1 MSKKALHTTP
11 IEATPDAISLA
22 VERAFRPFATQI
34 TKELEALRLTFS
46 VSGKSELMTTGEI
59 KKEFGLARSVVAKYV
74 KEGRLTPTFLGPTR
88 YSREQIQKLISEK
101 TLGYTT
107 KLSKA

>member
-11 IEATPDAISLA
+11 IEATKDDLKLA
-22 VERAFRPFATQI
+22 LESVVRPLIAPLV
-34 TKELEALRLTFS
+34 KEIEALRLTFS
-46 VSGKSELMTTGEI
+46 ISGKSELMTTGEI
-59 KKEFGLARSVVAKYV
+59 KREYGLARSVIAKYV

-101 TLGYTT
+101 TLNYTT
-107 KLSKA
+107 KLSKV